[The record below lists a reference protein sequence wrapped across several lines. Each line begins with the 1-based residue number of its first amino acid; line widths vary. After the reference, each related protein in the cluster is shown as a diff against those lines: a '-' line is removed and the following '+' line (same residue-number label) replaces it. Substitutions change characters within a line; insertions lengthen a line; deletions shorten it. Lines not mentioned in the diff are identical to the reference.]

1 MPRTSVKRQRRE
13 EQEELL
19 AAERS
24 GSGSDLDSSGGN
36 AVSSASGPARNQVRN
51 SSLLPSHFTAL
62 GRLTYLG
69 TRHSCQ
75 SELLVSI
82 ATADVKQPRL
92 TSSGTLRCSKNH
104 SPFNL
109 PTFSL
114 SSSRVSHA
122 NPYSAN
128 TGLVDR
134 RRQRRQAR
142 PRPFRCRFSGSPV
155 WLGKSIDPTHS
166 LIRCPA
172 ARNFTFHS
180 SFLPLP
186 FVYGCLHILRA
197 ENYSSTTSGDGS
209 FCLCQHLSGD
219 MRQAGT
225 RQVSV

>member
-1 MPRTSVKRQRRE
+1 MREWRGTKLELGLRCRAPKQKQQTTPPSWLAGPHFQPPPSLSLTFLCLPSKRPFCFLSSSNHHKPVTISVCLSAASLSSAPGFSFFFVFQTKKILLVFTMPRTSVKRRRRE

-24 GSGSDLDSSGGN
+24 GSGDDLDSSGGN

-114 SSSRVSHA
+114 ILPSE
-122 NPYSAN
+122 
-128 TGLVDR
+128 
-134 RRQRRQAR
+134 
-142 PRPFRCRFSGSPV
+142 PR
-155 WLGKSIDPTHS
+155 
-166 LIRCPA
+166 
-172 ARNFTFHS
+172 
-180 SFLPLP
+180 
-186 FVYGCLHILRA
+186 
-197 ENYSSTTSGDGS
+197 
-209 FCLCQHLSGD
+209 
-219 MRQAGT
+219 
-225 RQVSV
+225 